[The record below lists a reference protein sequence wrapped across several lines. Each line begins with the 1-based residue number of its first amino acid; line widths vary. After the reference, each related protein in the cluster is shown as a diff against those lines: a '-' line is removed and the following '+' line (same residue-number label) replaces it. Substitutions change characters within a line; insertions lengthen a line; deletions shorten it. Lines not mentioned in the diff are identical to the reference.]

1 MVTVYIKRDDLS
13 CWVGKGNNMPVRVLK
28 WSPVPVALTKHLNVE
43 EGARAPC
50 AGHCDSPA
58 ASGSPARREP
68 GPAVCVVC
76 EPGAGGTELATSLLL
91 WGQCY
96 RCGVCHWDRQGGGG
110 GEPTRGWAGLSEAAW
125 EWAWRAGFPQKFRNA
140 LPGLLDAKLSRRVS
154 GGLSQGVGWCPAAR
168 GVGEEI
174 RCDLEKQ
181 G

>member
-28 WSPVPVALTKHLNVE
+28 WSPVPVALTKRLNVE

-68 GPAVCVVC
+68 SPAVCAVC

-96 RCGVCHWDRQGGGG
+96 RSSGMPCWASWMQSYPAGSQEASAGV
-110 GEPTRGWAGLSEAAW
+110 
-125 EWAWRAGFPQKFRNA
+125 
-140 LPGLLDAKLSRRVS
+140 
-154 GGLSQGVGWCPAAR
+154 
-168 GVGEEI
+168 
-174 RCDLEKQ
+174 
-181 G
+181 

>member
-28 WSPVPVALTKHLNVE
+28 WSPVPVALTKRLNVE

-76 EPGAGGTELATSLLL
+76 EPGAGGTELATSLLGTVL
-91 WGQCY
+91 QVWSLPLGPA
-96 RCGVCHWDRQGGGG
+96 G
-110 GEPTRGWAGLSEAAW
+110 RGWWGAH
-125 EWAWRAGFPQKFRNA
+125 P
-140 LPGLLDAKLSRRVS
+140 
-154 GGLSQGVGWCPAAR
+154 GVGRA
-168 GVGEEI
+168 
-174 RCDLEKQ
+174 Q
-181 G
+181 